1 MLGAQYQLFIKKLK
15 KNVICGAEFAN
26 IVVLH
31 SIFFMIFVSTIMIRS
46 TTLPVAVL
54 LLCTALFLLS
64 CDRTRERE
72 TARSNDQPLP
82 IQHREWVPEEGA
94 RILSLVDSME
104 HAGEI
109 SEIRAAFNRGVA
121 YDMMRRFQVAE
132 MYYRR
137 AYESC
142 NPTEDGWEAYLTIAD
157 KLSAIRMVSGDFE
170 GSLTVASEAV
180 DRAEKA
186 GELTDSR
193 KINLLWNISQCELQL
208 GMYDE
213 WEQLCAI
220 VYDFLRQ
227 ELRDNGWHTSSR
239 LLIFT
244 AATTS
249 AYIDRSEYAKA
260 AYWQTRSEEEMSLY
274 DESQGRPGLLKDYS
288 WRIAMNKVYIWRAE
302 DKIKEAEKLY
312 EETLPEMMES
322 SDGMLKAAEYLMSV
336 GRYAEA
342 ADMFDKVDA
351 LVPDLSQYPSMNLSN
366 LKESLIPR
374 LRANLEAGRTA
385 EVVKLARL
393 FCSSFDSALE
403 VQRQDNA
410 AELATIYATHLKDE
424 QIAAQQAEMSRLR
437 IFWLVA
443 VLVLI
448 SLFFYI
454 YDRGHRQH
462 LKMLSSE
469 HRKLEEAYG
478 DLALAN
484 LRVEESSR
492 MKSHFIQ
499 QISHEIRTPLN
510 ILSGF
515 SQILTASGMELGADE
530 RDEIN
535 RGILE
540 NTGRITSLVNKM
552 LDLSDAVSE
561 RASVPPE
568 FVTAGQI
575 ANAAVRE
582 SGITSAQHLNFM
594 MMADDAVSDKSLK
607 TNLAQASHA
616 LAMLLDNAQKFTHP
630 AVFKGEQYD
639 ESRREYAR
647 LQVSEL
653 EGRIAFVVEDTGIGV
668 PPKEVEHIFEEFV
681 QLDDYYVGTG
691 IGLTVARSL
700 ARRLGGDIV
709 LDTSYT
715 GGARFVMTLPIDKE
729 K

>member
-1 MLGAQYQLFIKKLK
+1 
-15 KNVICGAEFAN
+15 
-26 IVVLH
+26 
-31 SIFFMIFVSTIMIRS
+31 MIRS
-46 TTLPVAVL
+46 TTLTVAVL
-54 LLCTALFLLS
+54 LLCTSLSLLSS
-64 CDRTRERE
+64 CDRPQERE
-72 TARSNDQPLP
+72 SVHNSQAFALP
-82 IQHREWVPEEGA
+82 YSESVPEEGA
-94 RILSLVDSME
+94 RLLAVVDSLE
-104 HAGEI
+104 QAGGI
-109 SEIRAAFNRGVA
+109 SEVAANYNRGVA
-121 YDMMRRFQVAE
+121 YDMMKRGQVAE
-132 MYYRR
+132 MYFRR
-137 AYESC
+137 AYEAY
-142 NPTEDGWEAYLTIAD
+142 NPESDGWADYFTVAKGLTTM
-157 KLSAIRMVSGDFE
+157 RMAAGDFE
-170 GSLTVASEAV
+170 GSLVVASEV
-180 DRAEKA
+180 LDRAEKA
-186 GELTDSR
+186 GELTDER
-193 KINLLWNISQCELQL
+193 KITILWIISKCQKGL
-208 GMYDE
+208 GMNED
-213 WEQLCAI
+213 WEQISTL
-220 VYDFLRQ
+220 VYDFLRKQ
-227 ELRDNGWHTSSR
+227 VRESGRSTSEDLLVFTSSMASSYVQ
-239 LLIFT
+239 LE
-244 AATTS
+244 
-249 AYIDRSEYAKA
+249 EYAKA
-260 AYWQTRSEEEMSLY
+260 SYWQMRSEEELSLY
-274 DESQGRPGLLKDYS
+274 EASPVHHEVLKEYT
-288 WRIAMNKVYIWRAE
+288 WRIALSKVFILSAE
-302 DKIKEAEKLY
+302 GKHREAEAKFN
-312 EETLPEMMES
+312 EVLPLMMETA
-322 SDGMLKAAEYLMSV
+322 DGMCSAASYLMSEE
-336 GRYAEA
+336 RYAEA
-342 ADMFDKVDA
+342 ADLYDKVDEILPADNKFA
-351 LVPDLSQYPSMNLSN
+351 LPNLAN
-366 LKESLIPR
+366 FRDRLIPR
-374 LRANLEAGRTA
+374 LHANLEAGRTSR
-385 EVVKLARL
+385 VTDLAHRL
-393 FCSSFDSALE
+393 CETFEDAFNWQKQES
-403 VQRQDNA
+403 A

-424 QIAAQQAEMSRLR
+424 QIAAQKAEMSRLR

-462 LKMLSSE
+462 LKMLSME
-469 HRKLEEAYG
+469 HHKLEEAYG

-515 SQILTASGMELGADE
+515 SQILTASGMELGAEE

-561 RASVPPE
+561 RSTLPPE

-582 SGITSAQHLNFM
+582 SGITAAQHLNFKLA
-594 MMADDAVSDKSLK
+594 ADELVTGKSLK

-630 AVFKGEQYD
+630 AVYKDEPYD
-639 ESRREYAR
+639 DSRRENAT

-715 GGARFVMTLPIDKE
+715 GGARFVMTLPVDKE
-729 K
+729 

>member
-1 MLGAQYQLFIKKLK
+1 
-15 KNVICGAEFAN
+15 
-26 IVVLH
+26 
-31 SIFFMIFVSTIMIRS
+31 MIRS

-54 LLCTALFLLS
+54 LLCTALSLLS

-72 TARSNDQPLP
+72 PARTNNQPFSILY
-82 IQHREWVPEEGA
+82 REWAPAEGA
-94 RILSLVDSME
+94 RMLALVDSLE
-104 HAGEI
+104 HTGEI
-109 SEIRAAFNRGVA
+109 SLLSASYNRGLA
-121 YDMMRRFQVAE
+121 NEMMKRFQVAE

-137 AYESC
+137 AYEACDPES
-142 NPTEDGWEAYLTIAD
+142 NGWDGFLTIAGR
-157 KLSAIRMVSGDFE
+157 LSAVRMLSGDYE
-170 GSLTVASEAV
+170 GSLTVASEAL

-186 GELTDSR
+186 GELSEAHRID
-193 KINLLWNISQCELQL
+193 LLWNVSQCELHL

-213 WEQLCAI
+213 WERMSSI

-227 ELRDNGWHTSSR
+227 ELRDKGLHTSDR
-239 LLIFT
+239 LLVFT
-244 AATTS
+244 VTTTS
-249 AYIDRSEYAKA
+249 AYVDREVFAKA
-260 AYWQTRSEEEMSLY
+260 DYWQSRSEEELSLIA
-274 DESQGRPGLLKDYS
+274 ESNSRPDLLKEFS
-288 WRIAMNKVYIWRAE
+288 WQVAVNKACIWRAE
-302 DKIKEAEKLY
+302 GKVKEAE
-312 EETLPEMMES
+312 EMFRSTLPEMMES
-322 SDGMLKAAEYLMSV
+322 SDGMLKAAEYLMQS
-336 GRYAEA
+336 GRFAEA
-342 ADMFDKVDA
+342 ADMFDRVDE
-351 LVPDLSQYPSMNLSN
+351 LFPGLYRNPSMNLNN
-366 LKESLIPR
+366 LKDALMPR
-374 LRANLEAGRTA
+374 MRANLEAGRTA

-393 FCSSFDSALE
+393 FSASFDSALE
-403 VQRQDNA
+403 AQRQDNA
-410 AELATIYATHLKDE
+410 AELAMIYATHLKDE
-424 QIAAQQAEMSRLR
+424 QIASQQAEMSRLR
-437 IFWLVA
+437 IFWLIA

-462 LKMLSSE
+462 LKMLSTE
-469 HRKLEEAYG
+469 HHKLEEAYG

-515 SQILTASGMELGADE
+515 SQILTASGMELGPDE
-530 RDEIN
+530 REEIN

-561 RASVPPE
+561 RSSLPPE
-568 FVTAGQI
+568 VVTAGQI
-575 ANAAVRE
+575 ASAAVRE
-582 SGITSAQHLNFM
+582 SGITSAQHLSFKM
-594 MMADDAVSDKSLK
+594 DADAVVSALSLK

-630 AVFKGEQYD
+630 AVFKGDQYD
-639 ESRREYAR
+639 ENRREHAK
-647 LQVSEL
+647 LEVSEL

>member
-1 MLGAQYQLFIKKLK
+1 
-15 KNVICGAEFAN
+15 
-26 IVVLH
+26 
-31 SIFFMIFVSTIMIRS
+31 MIRS

-137 AYESC
+137 AYEAC
-142 NPTEDGWEAYLTIAD
+142 DPATDGWEAYLTIAD

-170 GSLTVASEAV
+170 GSLTVASDAV

-186 GELTDSR
+186 GELSDSR

-336 GRYAEA
+336 GRYAE
-342 ADMFDKVDA
+342 
-351 LVPDLSQYPSMNLSN
+351 
-366 LKESLIPR
+366 
-374 LRANLEAGRTA
+374 
-385 EVVKLARL
+385 VVKLARL

-424 QIAAQQAEMSRLR
+424 QIAAQKAEMSRLR

-462 LKMLSSE
+462 LKMLSME
-469 HRKLEEAYG
+469 HHKLEEAYG

-561 RASVPPE
+561 RSAMPPE

-582 SGITSAQHLNFM
+582 SGITSAQHLIFM
-594 MMADDAVSDKSLK
+594 MAADEVVSDKSLK

-630 AVFKGEQYD
+630 AVFKGEEYD
-639 ESRREYAR
+639 ENRREYAR
-647 LQVSEL
+647 LEVSEL